1 MTDLLVL
8 DDVGKSFGA
17 LRAVDGV
24 SFSVA
29 AGEVLGIAGPN
40 GSGKSTLFNIITGIP
55 FRPDRGAITFAGERI
70 ERLAPHLIARRGIA
84 RTFQTETDF
93 ETLSVEDNML
103 TALAQRRDGL
113 GHAERVREAR
123 RLLDFVGVAAAPDR
137 TAGEISV
144 FDRKKLMIATALAL
158 RPKLLLLDEP
168 ASGLSQPEV
177 EGTIALIRAINATGV
192 AIVLIE
198 HVISLLMSVSARL
211 VVLNFGSVLASGD
224 PVDVVRDPRVVEA
237 YLGAGAGRDL
247 AAA

>member
-1 MTDLLVL
+1 MALLEIEGVS
-8 DDVGKSFGA
+8 KAFGS
-17 LRAVDGV
+17 LKAVDNV
-24 SFSVA
+24 SFEVQ
-29 AGEVLGIAGPN
+29 AGEIFGIAGPN
-40 GSGKSTLFNIITGIP
+40 GSGKSTLFNIMTGIP
-55 FRPDRGAITFAGERI
+55 FRSDRGAVTFAGERI

-103 TALAQRRDGL
+103 TALVQRRDGL
-113 GHAERVREAR
+113 HHADRLKEAR
-123 RLLDFVGVAAAPDR
+123 RILDFVGVAAAADR
-137 TAGEISV
+137 PAGEISV

-177 EGTIALIRAINATGV
+177 EETIALIRAINASGV
-192 AIVLIE
+192 AIILIE
-198 HVISLLMSVSARL
+198 HVISLLMSVSQRL
-211 VVLNFGSVLASGD
+211 VVLNFGSVLASGA
-224 PVDVVRDPRVVEA
+224 PADVVRDPRVVEA